1 MKPHNEPTLKTL
13 DNNRKQTKVSRSL
26 EITVRILN
34 NTKQNCFSDL

>member
-13 DNNRKQTKVSRSL
+13 DNNRKQTKAL
-26 EITVRILN
+26 ETTVRILN